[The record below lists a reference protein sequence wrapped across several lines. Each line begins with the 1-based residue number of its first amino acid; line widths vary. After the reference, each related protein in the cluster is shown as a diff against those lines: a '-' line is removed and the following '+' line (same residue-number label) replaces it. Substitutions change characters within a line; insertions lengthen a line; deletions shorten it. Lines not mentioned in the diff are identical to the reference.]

1 VKNVYRGVL
10 KFFTQYTIL
19 LTQVFS
25 DLIIKSLKGEI
36 MFYRSNNAVNSLIL
50 GGVSVLGFVNFANIN
65 FTDPFVFGFG
75 LASFSFVAMYIASLH
90 TKINDL
96 KADIRSDRDYY
107 TLEEV
112 KKELSERLTSIE
124 KSSK

>member
-1 VKNVYRGVL
+1 
-10 KFFTQYTIL
+10 
-19 LTQVFS
+19 
-25 DLIIKSLKGEI
+25 LIIKSLKGEI

-65 FTDPFVFGFG
+65 FTDPFVFSFG
-75 LASFSFVAMYIASLH
+75 LASVSFVAIYIASLH

-112 KKELSERLTSIE
+112 KKELSDRLTSIE

>member
-1 VKNVYRGVL
+1 
-10 KFFTQYTIL
+10 
-19 LTQVFS
+19 
-25 DLIIKSLKGEI
+25 LIIKSLKGEI

-65 FTDPFVFGFG
+65 FTDPFVFSFG
-75 LASFSFVAMYIASLH
+75 LASVSFVSIYIASLH
-90 TKINDL
+90 AKINDL

-112 KKELSERLTSIE
+112 KKELSDRLTSIE
-124 KSSK
+124 KNSK